1 MEESFYEFLTLG
13 LAVAIGVTSVLAFMY
28 KRGQA
33 HGIDMACGK
42 RIEDKIDKL
51 DTKIDNTKKEGD
63 EIHNELK
70 KGLQQV
76 SKDVNQLTGAFRTF
90 QQMANKT

>member
-1 MEESFYEFLTLG
+1 MLFEFVSIG
-13 LAVAIGVTSVLAFMY
+13 LAIIAAIATVFAFVY
-28 KRGQA
+28 KKGQA
-33 HGIDMACGK
+33 AGLDKACGK
-42 RIEDKIDKL
+42 RIEDKL
-51 DTKIDNTKKEGD
+51 DDMKKEGD

-76 SKDVNQLTGAFRTF
+76 SKDVNQLTGAFKTF